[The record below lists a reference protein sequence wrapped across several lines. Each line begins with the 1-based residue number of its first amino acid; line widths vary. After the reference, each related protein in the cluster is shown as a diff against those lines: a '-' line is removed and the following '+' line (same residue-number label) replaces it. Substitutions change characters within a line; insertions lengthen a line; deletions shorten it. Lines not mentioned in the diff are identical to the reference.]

1 MIFSSPPQFGQCSR
15 SSYNRRLSKRAALT
29 LARWLTHPSA
39 AGGGRLL
46 MAGSWWSR
54 AAASRTQNLKE
65 VGPGDGQLRRN
76 LSGGFGS
83 SAVLRTRRVGHA
95 EDQAGDL
102 RQC

>member
-46 MAGSWWSR
+46 MAGSVR
-54 AAASRTQNLKE
+54 
-65 VGPGDGQLRRN
+65 PM
-76 LSGGFGS
+76 SGE
-83 SAVLRTRRVGHA
+83 ADIALQR
-95 EDQAGDL
+95 
-102 RQC
+102 